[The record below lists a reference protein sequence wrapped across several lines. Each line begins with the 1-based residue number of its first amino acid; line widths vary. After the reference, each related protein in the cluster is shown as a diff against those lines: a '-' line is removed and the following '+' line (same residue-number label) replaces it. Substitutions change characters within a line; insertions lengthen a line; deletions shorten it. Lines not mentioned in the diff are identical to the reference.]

1 MNELALKADNPFA
14 LNLDFVPVDDAI
26 RIKSA
31 WAVLAQNTQRGYRG
45 VYQRLGDWLCQRGVS
60 LEGLTDQWLS
70 LYLGHLNDQGKAPA
84 TIGLSF
90 AAVKWYFSN
99 VVKSDRD
106 WSISENIL
114 KWVRSKSA
122 NAGRGQVAPL
132 TYTLVDRICSQ
143 AELDGV
149 VGLRDSS
156 ILRLMSDCLL
166 RVSEV
171 AAVEVEHLLANALHV
186 PRSKTDPTGEG
197 KTLFV
202 GDETQVVI
210 REYIEAVGVTT
221 GALFR
226 RIYKSGEVG
235 KRLPPNAI
243 RRIVKK
249 RSDGV
254 RGVKGR
260 VSGHSLRVGSA
271 VSLAQGGAT
280 LAEMQDNG
288 RWKDSRMPGHYAS
301 AQLAARSATARIK
314 YGKGRG

>member
-1 MNELALKADNPFA
+1 MNELALQTGNPFA
-14 LNLDFVPVDDAI
+14 LNLDLVPVADAI
-26 RIKSA
+26 RIESA
-31 WAVLAQNTQRGYRG
+31 WKVLAKNTQRGYRG
-45 VYQRLGDWLCQRGVS
+45 VFQRMGDWLAQQGAT
-60 LEGLTDQWLS
+60 LDNFTDQHLS
-70 LYLGHLNDQGKAPA
+70 VYLAHLNDQGKAPA
-84 TIGLSF
+84 TIALAF

-99 VVKSDRD
+99 VLKSDRD
-106 WSISENIL
+106 WSISENVL
-114 KWVRSKSA
+114 KWVRSRST
-122 NAGRGQVAPL
+122 NGGRGQVAPL
-132 TYTLVDRICSQ
+132 TYRLVDRICAK

-149 VGLRDSS
+149 VGLRDSA

-171 AAVEVEHLLANALHV
+171 SAVEVGHLSDNALLI
-186 PRSKTDPTGEG
+186 PRSKTDQTGEG

-202 GDETQVVI
+202 GDETQAVI
-210 REYIEAVGVTT
+210 REYIEAAGITT

-235 KRLPPNAI
+235 DRLPPNAI
-243 RRIVKK
+243 RRIVQK

-260 VSGHSLRVGSA
+260 VSGHSLRVGAA

-314 YGKGRG
+314 YGKGR